1 MSSSPV
7 YKRTETSRS
16 ASRSCLAGI
25 HASRRCSSIVA
36 SHNAC
41 SSSLPATSLF
51 RRNSSTHARADV
63 HDIRGGINL
72 LRQRQKS
79 KPRIETDPRNRIST
93 AARSVLIV
101 LTRANGISQS
111 YPILRTAQSN
121 QGNTSVSDSSP
132 AVARGAQPTAQGC
145 NTSCGP
151 QQHFCKP
158 ITIDHSLQRG
168 GEEQHIL
175 LMDSDAQP
183 SEGAGTDQE
192 YLA

>member
-36 SHNAC
+36 SHKAC
-41 SSSLPATSLF
+41 SSSLPATS
-51 RRNSSTHARADV
+51 
-63 HDIRGGINL
+63 GGRNL

-158 ITIDHSLQRG
+158 ITIGHSLQRG